1 MASLPSGHLV
11 RVGKM
16 HRTPGGCP
24 DPTWMS
30 QFTLGEAAQPKVKR
44 THSEA
49 SPPGLN
55 PDFSTYWLCSLR
67 SFKSVL
73 CMSVSFPVHARMQT
87 CLILCDPIDCSPPG
101 SSVHGD
107 SPGKNTGVGCHALL
121 QRNFLTHILNPGLLH
136 YRQIF
141 YHLSYQGNPSSPVR
155 RGN

>member
-1 MASLPSGHLV
+1 
-11 RVGKM
+11 M

-121 QRNFLTHILNPGLLH
+121 QGMDLPNLGVKPRSPTLQMGSLPSEPPGKPPKIEMCYFPSS
-136 YRQIF
+136 YRQNSDF
-141 YHLSYQGNPSSPVR
+141 
-155 RGN
+155 